1 MNTSLIENILMIAQ
15 ERGVKKAAERLFIS
29 QPALNQQLLKL
40 EEELHTK
47 LFNRNNW
54 MPTQSGQIYL
64 EAGERMLELKRNAYG
79 RIGQLNRE
87 EKHVLNVGASRG
99 VNSVMIAGIY
109 QELLSRH
116 PDWVIHVN
124 TGFGTQL
131 YDEVVSQKLDIAF
144 TTLDPRTIFNIQYQ
158 ELLQEDMYLAMKKDN
173 PLVSHIYMD
182 PEDQVPCIDLG
193 LCKGESF
200 ILSEPDSLNYWI
212 DMQIFKI
219 KEMNPD
225 IYMAGGGA
233 DLLRIIVEAGKAVAI
248 IPEHGIGN
256 FSEEITT
263 ARLDIHHHLYMVAI
277 YKKGRK
283 LRAVEQDLIDAAK
296 KYYSGWKH
304 PYGVVN

>member
-54 MPTQSGQIYL
+54 MPTQSGEIYL

-79 RIGQLNRE
+79 RIGQLYRE

-182 PEDQVPCIDLG
+182 QEDQVPCIDLS

-225 IYMAGGGA
+225 IYMTGGGA
-233 DLLRIIVEAGKAVAI
+233 DLLRILVEAGKAVAI
-248 IPEHGIGN
+248 IPEHGIRN
-256 FSEEITT
+256 FSGEITT

-304 PYGVVN
+304 PYGIEI